1 MVQEAEG
8 VHVHVLVPPQS
19 WCNSCLQAVSPL
31 EICSTAASNCR
42 DRRGGGSLIRGTI
55 WLAGWGQ
62 GGKGR
67 GGTCGRPQG
76 KGVADKWRGPLSR
89 APCSSHQ
96 HSCCCCCLVL
106 RVCSPPPSTAAG
118 VVPIIAS
125 WFISPL
131 LAALI
136 CLAFF
141 VVLRSLVLRRA
152 NSTRISFY
160 VLPLLLV
167 ITVFINLFFIL
178 VRGAGGL

>member
-1 MVQEAEG
+1 MFMFMF
-8 VHVHVLVPPQS
+8 
-19 WCNSCLQAVSPL
+19 WCPL
-31 EICSTAASNCR
+31 SLGATAACKR
-42 DRRGGGSLIRGTI
+42 FHLLKYAAQLRQTAVTGGGGGSLIRGTI